1 MNIQVPYDVRLSA
14 CGVKHLALYQAIRD
28 SIVSGQLQ
36 PGAKLP
42 STRTLADSYG
52 LSRGSVSIAYEMLAA
67 EGYVRASVGRGT
79 YVAGEE
85 GCTSDPVTFSKLD
98 TAMMTKPISY
108 SGSHGPDEE
117 QATERLNAS
126 ASRLSGWGIRLV
138 RDARLDAGYG
148 AISQPKVS
156 QNADPNSESSQ
167 YAAPRASSK
176 GPFESISFKPRGMGE
191 QWFPWK
197 SWKAAVSA
205 EWRRRGP
212 ALAEGTRTAAGSAEL
227 RRAIAGRLR
236 RERGILCEAEDIV
249 VTGGSMQAIAL
260 LAQLLLEPGKSAVTE
275 DPCYSGIQR
284 AIHASGAALI
294 PAPIDRHGI
303 IPDDWPAELL
313 FVTPTRQFPTGA
325 VLTYE
330 RRMALLDW
338 AAKRGAW
345 IVEDDYDSEFRW
357 SGRPIEPLKSLD
369 RQERVIYIGSF
380 SRVMRQEVRI
390 GYAVLPPGMHEP
402 FLLAKQL
409 YDPYPAGLT
418 EQRALADWMNQG
430 EYDRHLRRTRRIF
443 NRLQGQLRKELSK
456 LGPFFDVH
464 PADAG
469 LLLFATWTGQP
480 DRYDRLASVCKQAG
494 VSWGDGSIYAAE
506 RRPEE
511 RTALFGFAHLDEA
524 GIARGMQTIRTAA
537 EQLGL
542 MDERQH
548 GETAWH
554 EHTERKGGAED
565 A

>member
-1 MNIQVPYDVRLSA
+1 MSIQVPYDAKLSA

-28 SIVSGQLQ
+28 RIVGGQLR

-42 STRTLADSYG
+42 STRTLAESYG

-79 YVAGEE
+79 YVAGQELRA
-85 GCTSDPVTFSKLD
+85 SDRGTASNQEIGAAQKPSLCAESLD
-98 TAMMTKPISY
+98 LADQQAMGLSPPPA
-108 SGSHGPDEE
+108 SGLSAWGMRLLREAQSDEDHRE
-117 QATERLNAS
+117 A
-126 ASRLSGWGIRLV
+126 
-138 RDARLDAGYG
+138 
-148 AISQPKVS
+148 SQPNVS
-156 QNADPNSESSQ
+156 RHANPENEKHNDIHTSS
-167 YAAPRASSK
+167 AVSFK
-176 GPFESISFKPRGMGE
+176 SISFKPRGMGE

-212 ALAEGTRTAAGSAEL
+212 ALAEDTRTTAGSAEL

-236 RERGILCEAEDIV
+236 RERGILCEEEDIV

-260 LAQLLLEPGKSAVTE
+260 LAQLLLEPGKAAVTE

-284 AIHASGAALI
+284 AIQASGAMLI
-294 PAPIDRHGI
+294 PAPVDRHGI
-303 IPDDWPAELL
+303 VPDDWSGELL

-330 RRMALLDW
+330 RRMALLEW

-369 RQERVIYIGSF
+369 RQERVVYIGSF

-390 GYAVLPPGMHEP
+390 GYAVLPPGLHKP

-430 EYDRHLRRTRRIF
+430 EYDRHLRRARRIF

-456 LGPFFDVH
+456 LGPIFHVH

-469 LLLFATWTGQP
+469 LLLFAAWTGPP
-480 DRYDRLASVCKQAG
+480 DRYDELVSACRQAG
-494 VSWGDGSIYAAE
+494 VSWGDGSVYAGMK
-506 RRPEE
+506 RPEE

-524 GIARGMQTIRTAA
+524 GIAKGMQLIRAIA
-537 EQLGL
+537 GRLGL
-542 MDERQH
+542 IEEHRL

-554 EHTERKGGAED
+554 EHTARKGGTGD

>member
-1 MNIQVPYDVRLSA
+1 MIIQVPYDRRLSA

-28 SIVSGQLQ
+28 SIVAGKLP

-42 STRTLADSYG
+42 STRTLADMYG

-79 YVAGEE
+79 YVAGAEARS
-85 GCTSDPVTFSKLD
+85 SDSRHRHG
-98 TAMMTKPISY
+98 S
-108 SGSHGPDEE
+108 SGAEAEPPSNAGSLGGDNGLP
-117 QATERLNAS
+117 AAGFPAS
-126 ASRLSGWGIRLV
+126 AAALGLSGWGLRLIGE
-138 RDARLDAGYG
+138 ARLG
-148 AISQPKVS
+148 
-156 QNADPNSESSQ
+156 ESKREQ
-167 YAAPRASSK
+167 TREERP
-176 GPFESISFKPRGMGE
+176 PLQQSISFKPRGMGE
-191 QWFPWK
+191 RWFPWM

-212 ALAEGTRTAAGSAEL
+212 APAEDGTAAAGSEEL

-284 AIHASGAALI
+284 AIRASGAALI
-294 PAPIDRHGI
+294 PAPVDRQGI
-303 IPDDWPAELL
+303 VPDDWPAELL

-330 RRMALLDW
+330 RRMAMLDW
-338 AAKRGAW
+338 AVQRSAW

-357 SGRPIEPLKSLD
+357 SGRPLEPLKALD
-369 RQERVIYIGSF
+369 RRERVVYVGSF
-380 SRVMRQEVRI
+380 SRAMRQEVRI
-390 GYAVLPPGMHEP
+390 GYAVLPPALREP

-430 EYDRHLRRTRRIF
+430 EYDRHLRRSRRIF
-443 NRLQGQLRKELSK
+443 NRLQGLLREELSK
-456 LGPFFDVH
+456 LEPLFDVH

-469 LLLFATWTGQP
+469 LLLFATWKDSP
-480 DRYDRLASVCKQAG
+480 ERYDQFASACREAG
-494 VSWGDGSIYAAE
+494 VSWGDGSIYVAE
-506 RRPEE
+506 QRPDE
-511 RTALFGFAHLDEA
+511 RTALFGFAHLDEE
-524 GIARGMQTIRTAA
+524 GIAAGMSRIR
-537 EQLGL
+537 
-542 MDERQH
+542 
-548 GETAWH
+548 ETAV
-554 EHTERKGGAED
+554 RLGRLD
-565 A
+565 ARAGVANAAQK